1 MKLAERK
8 AYLRT
13 EGLTEKEQD
22 KDEEVMKWLIRLQE
36 IREKEIHD
44 KRRGEESRCWRLSRP
59 RKRSKNV
66 TKDSLTPLK
75 GERQAVSMAVTGDG
89 S

>member
-44 KRRGEESRCWRLSRP
+44 KRLWKGTKERWWP

-66 TKDSLTPLK
+66 TKEEMSEK
-75 GERQAVSMAVTGDG
+75 I
-89 S
+89 